1 MTKLSIFKKLL
12 VVSAIT
18 ATIVTGANAAAKEN
32 KYIIATAS
40 TGGTYYPVG
49 VGIATIASIKLAK
62 KNTIT
67 QLFLVVFVFLT
78 FITFSCIL
86 NAMLNL

>member
-1 MTKLSIFKKLL
+1 MKIFWENLTRYPRFLITSVSGLIIVLL
-12 VVSAIT
+12 
-18 ATIVTGANAAAKEN
+18 N
-32 KYIIATAS
+32 
-40 TGGTYYPVG
+40 PL
-49 VGIATIASIKLAK
+49 IKLAK